1 MSRYHVAVSRA
12 PKDGIAAGVE
22 RAVNLLGGMERF
34 VRRGDRVLI
43 KVNLF
48 TYNTPES
55 GFTTH
60 PEVIIATARLC
71 HELGAHPV
79 VVERTPN
86 LERNLAPFPEIRKY
100 AEVVCLDNAPHQP
113 RNLPGAR
120 SLRDEV
126 DWADLI
132 DEADV
137 FINIP
142 GLRTHALT
150 RVSNGMKN
158 LMGLLP
164 RHSTFRVHM
173 YGLEGSIVDLNAARP
188 SDLVITDAVYA
199 LHGNFPS
206 QGTGIYTGF
215 VTASDNV
222 VAADLFGAKVF
233 GIDPSETQYLPL
245 AHRRGLG
252 PASLDEVEVLGD
264 DIEEILEGITF
275 EMAGSESDLLNDL
288 VYRYNIHAENACQA
302 CRQALAGGIIAAESK
317 APHLLKMYPD
327 LTFVCGP
334 QPEDFQVE
342 SEHVLY
348 FGNCVYRYN
357 HTKGTQIPGC
367 PPLSGYVMRGLL
379 EMEPHRPRTSMCSI
393 AWKEAS
399 LQEIVPI
406 VAGAGYEG
414 IELWGPHVQR
424 FLDEG
429 GTLAGLKSLLDEAGL
444 AVPMISP
451 YMDLAED
458 QEASLALA
466 ERVVGWAAALG
477 APLVRVFVRG
487 GPSAQ
492 ADHATWE
499 KVVAGLKA
507 LCRIGASQ
515 GIAFALETHQNHL
528 HDTSASTLRLIRQ
541 VGADNLGVNLD
552 IHNLFDMGEDPVLA
566 ARKLMPYT
574 RIMHLKN
581 GRIVDGKLK
590 YGVPLAEGN
599 MDYGPFMAEVLRL
612 NYGGYASIE
621 WFGGDP
627 AAAARSELAYMRG
640 QWALTPVEEAEA

>member
-1 MSRYHVAVSRA
+1 MSRYRVAVSRA
-12 PKDGIAAGVE
+12 DKDHIAAGVE
-22 RAVNLLGGMERF
+22 RAVNMLGGMERF

-100 AEVVCLDNAPHQP
+100 AEVVCLDQAPHTA

-132 DEADV
+132 DDADV

-142 GLRTHALT
+142 GLRTHALS
-150 RVSNGMKN
+150 RFSNGMKN

-188 SDLVITDAVYA
+188 SDLVITDAVYT

-206 QGTGIYTGF
+206 QGKGIYTGF
-215 VTASDNV
+215 VTAADNV
-222 VAADLFGAKVF
+222 VAADLFGARVF

-245 AHRRGLG
+245 AHKRGLG

-264 DIEEILEGITF
+264 DIGEILKGITF
-275 EMAGSESDLLNDL
+275 EQAGSEGDLLNDL
-288 VYRYNIHAENACQA
+288 VYRYNIHAENACQS
-302 CRQALAGGIIAAESK
+302 CRQALAGGIIAAEAK
-317 APHLLKMYPD
+317 APGLLEMFPD

-334 QPEDFQVE
+334 EPEDFQVE
-342 SEHVLY
+342 SENVLY

-357 HTKGTQIPGC
+357 QTKGTHIPGC

-379 EMEPHRPRTSMCSI
+379 EMEPHRPHTSICSI
-393 AWKEAS
+393 AWRAAP
-399 LQEIVPI
+399 LREIIPL
-406 VAGAGYEG
+406 VAQAGYEG

-424 FLDEG
+424 YLDEG
-429 GTLAGLKSLLDEAGL
+429 GTLAQLKALLAESGL

-466 ERVVGWAAALG
+466 ERVVGWAVALG
-477 APLVRVFVRG
+477 APLVRVFVKG

-492 ADHATWE
+492 ASHETWA

-507 LCRIGASQ
+507 LCRIGAPHK
-515 GIAFALETHQNHL
+515 IAFALETHQNNL
-528 HDTSASTLRLIRQ
+528 HDTSTATLRLIRQ
-541 VGADNLGVNLD
+541 VGAENLGVNLD

-566 ARKLMPYT
+566 ARRLMPFT

-581 GRIVDGKLK
+581 GHVVEGKLK
-590 YGVPLAEGN
+590 YGVPLPEGN
-599 MDYGPFMAEVLRL
+599 MDYAPFMAEVRKL

-621 WFGGDP
+621 WFGDDP
-627 AAAARSELAYMRG
+627 AGAARSELAYLG
-640 QWALTPVEEAEA
+640 EQWALSPEAAKA